1 MPLVTSNDMM
11 SVAMLPPVV
20 ARYTTRASRNTRR
33 PERLTS
39 AGMSHFSGM
48 KGRPIDIQ
56 VAGGTAFHAE
66 LQAQTPLGG
75 GADPSVSLQRMRDDG
90 GQTRGTIR
98 GREHYIIRKVGVDLH
113 AANRVCRH

>member
-39 AGMSHFSGM
+39 ADMSHISGM
-48 KGRPIDIQ
+48 NSRPIDIQ
-56 VAGGTAFHAE
+56 VAGGTAFDAE
-66 LQAQTPLGG
+66 LQAQTLLGG
-75 GADPSVSLQRMRDDG
+75 SADPSVSRQRIPDDG
-90 GQTRGTIR
+90 GQTRSTVR
-98 GREHYIIRKVGVDLH
+98 G
-113 AANRVCRH
+113 